1 MSYVSLILIPGIW
14 IIVLPGCLHKSP
26 GHATK
31 ILVIQAEKQNETTQI
46 IQPPAINVW
55 IHGTRLFPSQILK
68 SFFYAHPGLSH
79 YTNLDPEYH
88 IRTIADTLIA
98 SNPQVFPAETFYLFG
113 WNGKLSFTQREQMA
127 DQLYNELQ
135 PIIDEYQKKYGMY
148 PFIRL
153 MAHSHGGNVALNLA
167 LPAHQREKHFE
178 IAELILLACP
188 VQKRTMHLIDDPIFK
203 KIYAL
208 YSRLDLLQV
217 VDPQGLY
224 KGKQKSK
231 FFSDRCFNPH
241 PKLTQVKIKMNGRAI
256 MHVEFILAPFL
267 KNLAAVIKEL
277 ESWDKVGPQKY
288 KNWACVT
295 KLLAI
300 YTNGQKV
307 KSK

>member
-1 MSYVSLILIPGIW
+1 MSYVPLILTTGIW
-14 IIVLPGCLHKSP
+14 IIVLPGCLYKSP

-31 ILVIQAEKQNETTQI
+31 ILVIKAEKQNETTQTV
-46 IQPPAINVW
+46 QPPAINVW

-79 YTNLDPEYH
+79 YSKLDPEYH

-98 SNPQVFPAETFYLFG
+98 SNPQMFPAETFYLFG
-113 WNGKLSFTQREQMA
+113 WPGKLNFTQREEMA
-127 DQLYNELQ
+127 EQLYNQLQ
-135 PIIDEYQKKYGMY
+135 PIIDEYQKKYGVY

-153 MAHSHGGNVALNLA
+153 LAHSHGGNVALNLA
-167 LPAHQREKHFE
+167 LPAHAHEKPFE

-231 FFSDRCFNPH
+231 LFSDRCFNPH
-241 PKLTQVKIKMNGRAI
+241 SKLTQVKIKMNGRAI

-267 KNLAAVIKEL
+267 KNLAAVIEEL
-277 ESWDKVGPQKY
+277 ESWEQVGMQQY

-300 YTNGQKV
+300 YTNGRKV
-307 KSK
+307 KK

>member
-1 MSYVSLILIPGIW
+1 MILITGIW
-14 IIVLPGCLHKSP
+14 IIVLPGCLYKSP
-26 GHATK
+26 GHATRTLA
-31 ILVIQAEKQNETTQI
+31 IPLEKQQDPVTVVHQL
-46 IQPPAINVW
+46 PPINVW
-55 IHGTRLFPSQILK
+55 IHGTRLFPSQVLK

-79 YTNLDPEYH
+79 YTRLDPEYH
-88 IRTIADTLIA
+88 MRTIADTLIA
-98 SNPQVFPAETFYLFG
+98 SNPHIFPAETFYIFG
-113 WNGKLSFTQREQMA
+113 WSGKLSFTEREEMA
-127 DQLYNELQ
+127 EQLYNQLQ
-135 PIIDEYQKKYGMY
+135 PIIDEYQQKYGAY

-167 LPAHQREKHFE
+167 ISAHKHEKQFE

-188 VQKRTMHLIDDPIFK
+188 VQKKTMHFIDDPLFK

-231 FFSDRCFNPH
+231 LFSDRCFNPH

-277 ESWDKVGPQKY
+277 ESWNKTGIEQH

-300 YTNGQKV
+300 YTNGKKMKV
-307 KSK
+307 KNK